1 MLLRN
6 RLLGGIGHGA
16 LFAAAGE
23 SGSAAANADAAPA
36 PDAAPAASPQSTPS
50 ADAASPPGAAAS
62 PDTAAASASAAAG
75 SPSAEAAPVVA
86 APAKPDSAGSLLADA
101 SAKAPGEA
109 DGAKAP
115 DAKPDAKV
123 AAKPDAKVEET
134 PAPAK
139 PEAKADAKADAKP
152 DGAAPAPAEKAL
164 AETPPA
170 RTYETFKVPDGLKL
184 DDARVKDFTT
194 ILDNGELSHQDRGQ
208 KLMDMFVEE
217 ATRLAAS
224 RDQHQRDVFDQ
235 LQNGWKEEL
244 RTDAQVGG
252 NRLET
257 SLGRAKW
264 VVEQFGG
271 DEKQVGDLLAQLS
284 YTGMGNNVGLVR
296 MLDNLAEIL
305 SEGEIVPAS
314 PHLPKDTRP
323 RSEKWY
329 GKNGATG

>member
-16 LFAAAGE
+16 LFAAETGAG
-23 SGSAAANADAAPA
+23 SAPA
-36 PDAAPAASPQSTPS
+36 PDATATPAPSPSSSADSAAPAPPAATAGST
-50 ADAASPPGAAAS
+50 DV
-62 PDTAAASASAAAG
+62 AAASASAAAAP
-75 SPSAEAAPVVA
+75 SSAEAAPAQA
-86 APAKPDSAGSLLADA
+86 APAKPDSAGSLLAEA
-101 SAKAPGEA
+101 AAKAPGEA
-109 DGAKAP
+109 EGAKP
-115 DAKPDAKV
+115 EAKPDAKAEV
-123 AAKPDAKVEET
+123 KPDATKPVEP

-139 PEAKADAKADAKP
+139 PEAKAE
-152 DGAAPAPAEKAL
+152 GEAPAPAKEAL

-170 RTYETFKVPDGLKL
+170 RTYENFKVPEGLKL
-184 DDARVKDFTT
+184 DDARIKDFTS
-194 ILDNGELSHQDRGQ
+194 ILDNAELSHQDRGQ
-208 KLMDMFVEE
+208 KLVDMFVDE
-217 ATRLAAS
+217 ATKLTAA

-244 RTDAQVGG
+244 RTDPQVGG

-271 DEKQVGDLLAQLS
+271 DEKQVGSLLAQLS

-296 MLDNLAEIL
+296 LLDNVAEML

-314 PHLPKDTRP
+314 PRPAKDTRS
-323 RSEKWY
+323 RADRWYEKQ
-329 GKNGATG
+329 NGATG